1 MLRGAGCCNHAVQ
14 PRLMSVDLNL
24 LKTLDALL
32 DERSVTRAA
41 QRLSL
46 TQPAVSGMLT
56 RLRECFDDPLFVRNR
71 HGITPTLRA
80 LELAAPV
87 KQILAEVSQL
97 LQPKVFDAASA
108 QMLLRIA
115 ATDYAISAVVVP
127 FITALRQQA
136 PGVRVS
142 VQPVINELL
151 STQMAQGEVD
161 MALLTPETTP
171 PDLHAHPLFE
181 EQYVCLLRTGHPDA
195 VSGSISLDRFC
206 ALDHALVSHSG
217 TQFRGVTDDALS
229 ALGRERRVTL
239 AVNSFLVLPEILRSS
254 DLIAVVPQRLAQQT
268 HGLIQLAPPVT
279 IGGFSKTQAWHERSH
294 RDPAHRWLRALLFNS
309 LTH

>member
-80 LELAAPV
+80 LELAATV

-115 ATDYAISAVVVP
+115 ATDYALSAVVVP

-171 PDLHAHPLFE
+171 PDLLFE

-217 TQFRGVTDDALS
+217 TQFRGVTDEALS
-229 ALGRERRVTL
+229 ALGHAGSEQFSGP
-239 AVNSFLVLPEILRSS
+239 AGDP
-254 DLIAVVPQRLAQQT
+254 AQQ
-268 HGLIQLAPPVT
+268 
-279 IGGFSKTQAWHERSH
+279 RSH
-294 RDPAHRWLRALLFNS
+294 RGGATASGAADSRFDSARAACHHRRVQ
-309 LTH
+309 

>member
-1 MLRGAGCCNHAVQ
+1 MMADLRT
-14 PRLMSVDLNL
+14 LDLNL

-41 QRLSL
+41 QRLAL

-56 RLRECFDDPLFVRNR
+56 RLRECFDDPLFVRTR

-80 LELAAPV
+80 LELATPV
-87 KQILAEVSQL
+87 KQILGDVSQL

-108 QMLLRIA
+108 RMALRIA
-115 ATDYAISAVVVP
+115 ATDYALSAVVVP

-136 PGVRVS
+136 PGICVS
-142 VQPVINELL
+142 VQPVINEQLAA
-151 STQMAQGEVD
+151 QMAQGEVD
-161 MALLTPETTP
+161 MALVTPETTP
-171 PDLHAHPLFE
+171 PELHAHHLFE
-181 EQYVCLLRTGHPDA
+181 EQYVCLLRAGHPDA
-195 VSGSISLDRFC
+195 ASGLLSLDRFC

-217 TQFRGVTDDALS
+217 TRFRGVTDDALA
-229 ALGRERRVTL
+229 ALGRQRRVTL

-254 DLIAVVPQRLAQQT
+254 DLVAVVPQRLAQHT
-268 HGLIQLAPPVT
+268 HGLIQLTPPLAIT
-279 IGGFSKTQAWHERSH
+279 GFSKTLTWHERSH
-294 RDPAHRWLRALLFNS
+294 RDPGHRWLRALLFNT

>member
-1 MLRGAGCCNHAVQ
+1 MADLRT
-14 PRLMSVDLNL
+14 LDLNL

-32 DERSVTRAA
+32 DECSVTRAA
-41 QRLSL
+41 QRLAL

-56 RLRECFDDPLFVRNR
+56 RLRECFNDPLFIRNR

-87 KQILAEVSQL
+87 KQILAEVSLL
-97 LQPKVFDAASA
+97 LQPKVFDAARA
-108 QMLLRIA
+108 QMSLRIA
-115 ATDYAISAVVVP
+115 ATDYALSAVVVP

-142 VQPVINELL
+142 VQSVVNEQLAA
-151 STQMAQGEVD
+151 QMAQGEVD
-161 MALLTPETTP
+161 MALVTPETTP

-195 VSGSISLDRFC
+195 ASGALSLDRFC

-217 TQFRGVTDDALS
+217 TQFRGVTDEAL
-229 ALGRERRVTL
+229 ATLGRERRVTL

-254 DLIAVVPQRLAQQT
+254 DLIAVVPQRLALHT
-268 HGLIQLAPPVT
+268 HGLIQLAPPLT
-279 IGGFSKTQAWHERSH
+279 IVGFSKSVVWHERSH
-294 RDPAHRWLRALLFNS
+294 RDPGHRWLRTLLLKM